1 MKPNPAPGFKE
12 YNEIPLPSRRQCLA
26 LMEAHG
32 MLANIRE
39 HSFLV
44 MEVAAFLGKR
54 LTDAGFQLHLPLIV
68 AGALLHDLGKTP
80 CLGIGGNHAEWGA
93 RVLEEL
99 GYPEVAQIV
108 REHVYLN
115 PFHPDPRPLREVE
128 VVNYADKRVLHTR
141 VVTLE
146 DRIADLQVRYGRTD
160 EALRRI
166 AALAMKT
173 LALEEKIFTPL
184 LLTPLE
190 LLQYFHLK

>member
-1 MKPNPAPGFKE
+1 
-12 YNEIPLPSRRQCLA
+12 
-26 LMEAHG
+26 MEAHG

-44 MEVAAFLGKR
+44 MEVAAFLGR
-54 LTDAGFQLHLPLIV
+54 SLVAAGFSLHLPLIEV
-68 AGALLHDLGKTP
+68 GALLHDLGKTP
-80 CLGIGGNHAEWGA
+80 CLGTPHNHAEWA
-93 RVLEEL
+93 AAALADL
-99 GYPEVAQIV
+99 GYLELAQVV

-115 PFHPDPRPLREVE
+115 PVSTDPRLMREVE

-166 AALAMKT
+166 AALAAKT
-173 LALEEKIFTPL
+173 RILEAKIFTPL